1 MNMKYLEKRCDRNT
15 ESMEDSTEFSQKV
28 QTELLYDSAKQLLGV
43 YMFP

>member
-1 MNMKYLEKRCDRNT
+1 MLCIVGGTVKWYT